1 MSWVDI
7 NDIPPKNWKPN
18 SKQLYTAADGFKWT
32 HQGIHDL
39 IGYHFKK
46 QSTKEL
52 TFLEYNQV
60 LRWIEDLEPNTVT
73 TEKDKNTE
81 DLFKEK

>member
-1 MSWVDI
+1 MVKVLEMLIGKEPDG
-7 NDIPPKNWKPN
+7 WKPN
-18 SKQLYTAADGFKWT
+18 SRQLYISASYSGWT
-32 HQGIHDL
+32 RQGIHDL

-52 TFLEYNQV
+52 TFSEYNQV

-73 TEKDKNTE
+73 TERDKNTE
-81 DLFKEK
+81 DLF